1 MKKYILVAILA
12 LLGLTSCVIES
23 GYTPKED
30 DAAKTL
36 YNRANDMLY
45 MHAIAYAPYMIYADA
60 LLRDDAEAIDILKR
74 DLYDNY
80 FTEILEDGVKIIHIN
95 GYVKIKTGG
104 KRLEEGGVWQL
115 YFYDNDYVAYTCTGV
130 VGQQRSFTVMSTNEN
145 DSVNINVSY
154 RVTEGKDIQIT
165 FTGDGQR
172 DMKDYTLRFNIK
184 EEDPIIFRHK
194 NLYRPIFGTMYI
206 DYQDSNSGKKLSV
219 SATAKLNNMEFENR

>member
-1 MKKYILVAILA
+1 
-12 LLGLTSCVIES
+12 
-23 GYTPKED
+23 
-30 DAAKTL
+30 
-36 YNRANDMLY
+36 MLY

-154 RVTEGKDIQIT
+154 RVTEDKNIFIT
-165 FTGDGQR
+165 LVGEGLR

-206 DYQDSNSGKKLSV
+206 DYQDNNSGKKLSV
-219 SATAKLNNMEFENR
+219 SATAKLNNIEFENR

>member
-1 MKKYILVAILA
+1 MKKYILVALVA

-30 DAAKTL
+30 AAARTL
-36 YNRANDMLY
+36 YNRANDMLF

-60 LLRDDAEAIDILKR
+60 LLREDAEAVEILKAEEFSQ
-74 DLYDNY
+74 
-80 FTEILEDGVKIIHIN
+80 FTAEILEDGVRLAHVN
-95 GYVKIKTGG
+95 GSTKVKTGG

-115 YFYDNDYVAYTCTGV
+115 FFYDNDYASYTCTGIA
-130 VGQQRSFTVMSTNEN
+130 GQQRSFTVISSNEN
-145 DSVNINVSY
+145 DSVNMTVSY
-154 RVTEGKDIQIT
+154 RVTEDKNIFIT
-165 FTGDGQR
+165 LVGEGLR

-206 DYQDSNSGKKLSV
+206 DYQDNNSGKKLSV
-219 SATAKLNNMEFENR
+219 SATAKLNNMEFKNR

>member
-1 MKKYILVAILA
+1 MKRYILVAILA

-30 DAAKTL
+30 AAARTL

-154 RVTEGKDIQIT
+154 RVTEDKNIFIT
-165 FTGDGQR
+165 LVGEGLR

-206 DYQDSNSGKKLSV
+206 DYQDNNSGKKLSV
-219 SATAKLNNMEFENR
+219 SATAKLNNIEFENR